1 MSTKIGHSV
10 AVKDNSMLNVTV
22 FLVNSL
28 VGISAE
34 AIIGESSSVSITER
48 SDRSGCP
55 QGHDHDVNGR
65 AKTRTAVV

>member
-1 MSTKIGHSV
+1 MGV
-10 AVKDNSMLNVTV
+10 AVNGNSMLNVVV
-22 FLVNSL
+22 FLSL

-34 AIIGESSSVSITER
+34 AIIGKSSSVSIVER